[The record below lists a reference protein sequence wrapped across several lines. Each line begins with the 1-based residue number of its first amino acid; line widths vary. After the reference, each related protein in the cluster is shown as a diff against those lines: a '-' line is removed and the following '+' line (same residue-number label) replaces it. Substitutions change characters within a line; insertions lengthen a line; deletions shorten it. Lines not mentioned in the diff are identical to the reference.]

1 MSFTVAIVGRPNVG
15 KSTLFNRLIGG
26 RTAIVDDFSGV
37 TRDRNYGVSEWTGR
51 NFNVI
56 DTGGWVPKSDD
67 VFEKAIREQVHI
79 AIEEASLVLFMVDAT
94 TGITDLDDSVTRI
107 LRKTNKPVLCT
118 VNKADNRERR
128 LLANEFY
135 SLGFEEVHF
144 VSSISGS
151 GTGELL
157 DAVVAH
163 MPEEVEEEELDET
176 PKFAILGQPNV
187 GKSSF
192 VNALIG
198 EERHIVTDIAGTT
211 RDTIHTRYN
220 LYNRDFTLIDTAG
233 IRKKAKVH
241 ENLEFYSVI
250 RAIRAIDIAD
260 VCFLILDA
268 ESGIQMQDLNILRQM
283 EKKRKGVVIL
293 VNKWDL
299 IEKDNDTIREFEE
312 QIYRK
317 TAPFTDIPIV
327 FISALEKQRIMKAID
342 TGIKVFKNRET
353 RIITS
358 VLNKWLETVLA
369 KQPPPAHR
377 GNMIKIKYVTQLPT
391 KVPSF
396 AFFCNHPKDVKQP
409 YRNYLENQLRAAYN
423 FSGVPINIFFRSK

>member
-1 MSFTVAIVGRPNVG
+1 MSFTLAIVGRPNVG

-51 NFNVI
+51 SFNVI

-79 AIEEASLVLFMVDAT
+79 AIEEASCILFMVDAT

-107 LRKTNKPVLCT
+107 LRKTNKPVICV

-135 SLGFEEVHF
+135 SLGFEEVSF
-144 VSSISGS
+144 ISSISGS
-151 GTGELL
+151 GTGDLL

-163 MPEEVEEEELDET
+163 MPDEVEEEELDDT

-211 RDTIHTRYN
+211 RDTIHTKYN

-260 VCFLILDA
+260 VCFLIIDA
-268 ESGIQMQDLNILRQM
+268 QSGIQMQDLNILRQM

-299 IEKDNDTIREFEE
+299 IEKDNDTIGEFEE

-327 FISALEKQRIMKAID
+327 FMSALEKQRIMKAID

-353 RIITS
+353 RITTS
-358 VLNKWLETVLA
+358 VLNKWLEEVLA
-369 KQPPPAHR
+369 KQPPPSHR
-377 GNMIKIKYVTQLPT
+377 GNFIKIKYVTQLPT

-396 AFFCNHPKDVKQP
+396 AFFCNHPNDVKQP
-409 YRNYLENQLRAAYN
+409 YRNYIENQLRAAYN
-423 FSGVPINIFFRSK
+423 FRGVPINIFFRSK